1 MARPVTDPAAVD
13 TPTRLLL
20 AAEPEF
26 AARGFEGARLADI
39 ANRAGIRRPS
49 LLHHFATKEALYAA
63 VVRGA
68 FGRLGAALLESRR
81 ADGFVAQL
89 AATARAFDAFLER
102 EPQVAR
108 IVVHELM
115 ATDGPGQALL
125 LGQVAPL
132 LDDVE
137 AWIAA
142 HPARLRPEARIR
154 AAILHVVSD
163 GLLRAAAGPLRDPL
177 WGPRDP
183 DASWALARLTLLR
196 EDPP

>member
-1 MARPVTDPAAVD
+1 MARPVNDPHAVD

-39 ANRAGIRRPS
+39 ADRAGIRRPS

-89 AATARAFDAFLER
+89 EATARAYDAFLER

-108 IVVHELM
+108 IVVHELI
-115 ATDGPGQALL
+115 AAEGPGQALL
-125 LGQVAPL
+125 VGQVAPL
-132 LDDVE
+132 LDDLE
-137 AWIAA
+137 AWIASHA
-142 HPARLRPEARIR
+142 ACLRPDPQIR
-154 AAILHVVSD
+154 GAILRFAAD
-163 GLLRAAAGPLRDPL
+163 GMLRAASGALRDPL
-177 WGPRDP
+177 WGARDP
-183 DASWALARLTLLR
+183 DASWALARLTILR
-196 EDPP
+196 EEPP